1 MEEIIT
7 FVGMDVHKKS
17 ISVAIAEGGS
27 RGEARFVG
35 VFPNTAG
42 ALTKLAGTLAKPE
55 RTGKFTGLYGI
66 CQRVL
71 ALEDQDRN
79 SAVTSRSRLTEMK
92 R

>member
-42 ALTKLAGTLAKPE
+42 ALTKLAGKLAKTE
-55 RTGKFTGLYGI
+55 R
-66 CQRVL
+66 
-71 ALEDQDRN
+71 
-79 SAVTSRSRLTEMK
+79 RLRFCYEAGPCGYVVH
-92 R
+92 RQEEVAWP